1 MSVINTMLKDLDKR
15 QQPHGLDELPVPP
28 LQYRQ
33 APQSRLP
40 WLLLGLLSLLLLAL
54 GYLAWDRYA
63 VLART
68 NLALQQDNQALT
80 QEIATGNST
89 SLVDSASSEATPG
102 ASKAPLASKE
112 PSARQEP
119 SAHREPSA
127 SKVPTGLVTTQAAAI
142 PESKA
147 ESEAELKTKP
157 KTASNTEPSVENKLV
172 VENKPGIESK
182 PVVESRQV
190 AKPQAAAE
198 AQASSAKAVK
208 QTGTMAVT
216 EVKLSPEALA
226 EKRFSQGKS
235 AQEGG
240 QLAQAVKDFSEA
252 ISLNPALHGARQH
265 LAALYYGQGQLGEA
279 NKVLEQGLALYPG
292 EFDYALMLARV
303 LQAQGDSQGALAA
316 LDKIPDDHLLAKQK
330 WVMQSHLA
338 QQAAAFTLA
347 EESYRRLARVEPNQA
362 KWWMG
367 LAYALDSQQKYTGA
381 KQAYGQALGLP
392 GLSQQASDFIQQRL
406 AQLGDIE

>member
-1 MSVINTMLKDLDKR
+1 MAMVSQGDGMSVINTMLKDLDKR

-40 WLLLGLLSLLLLAL
+40 WLLLGLLSLLLLTL
-54 GYLAWDRYA
+54 GYLAWERYA
-63 VLART
+63 VLERT

-89 SLVDSASSEATPG
+89 PPVKSAAPEATPG
-102 ASKAPLASKE
+102 ASKAPSE
-112 PSARQEP
+112 SQ
-119 SAHREPSA
+119 EPSA
-127 SKVPTGLVTTQAAAI
+127 SKEPTGLVTTQAAAV
-142 PESKA
+142 PESKT
-147 ESEAELKTKP
+147 EPKTELKTEP
-157 KTASNTEPSVENKLV
+157 KTESNAEPSVESKLV
-172 VENKPGIESK
+172 VK
-182 PVVESRQV
+182 SRPV

-198 AQASSAKAVK
+198 AQASTAKAVK

-240 QLAQAVKDFSEA
+240 QLSQAATDFSEA

-303 LQAQGDSQGALAA
+303 LQAQDDSQGALAV
-316 LDKIPDDHLLAKQK
+316 LGKIPDDHLLAKQK

-338 QQAAAFTLA
+338 QQASAFTLA

-367 LAYALDSQQKYTGA
+367 LAYALDSQQKFTGA

>member
-1 MSVINTMLKDLDKR
+1 MVSQGAGMSVINTMLKDLDKR

-40 WLLLGLLSLLLLAL
+40 WLLLGLLSLLLLAM
-54 GYLAWDRYA
+54 GYLAWERYA
-63 VLART
+63 VLERT
-68 NLALQQDNQALT
+68 NLALQQDNQILV
-80 QEIATGNST
+80 QEIASGELKQPVVSEEPTTKNEPELAAGKAPAEKPRAEVSQAADT
-89 SLVDSASSEATPG
+89 QTIAKTESDAESSVELMATPKTDPV
-102 ASKAPLASKE
+102 AE
-112 PSARQEP
+112 
-119 SAHREPSA
+119 
-127 SKVPTGLVTTQAAAI
+127 SKVERKPAA
-142 PESKA
+142 
-147 ESEAELKTKP
+147 
-157 KTASNTEPSVENKLV
+157 
-172 VENKPGIESK
+172 ESK
-182 PVVESRQV
+182 PVVM
-190 AKPQAAAE
+190 PQRVRVE
-198 AQASSAKAVK
+198 QASDGKIAKT
-208 QTGTMAVT
+208 TGTMAVT

-240 QLAQAVKDFSEA
+240 QLSQAVKDFSEA

-292 EFDYALMLARV
+292 EFDYALMLAKV
-303 LQAQGDSQGALAA
+303 LEAQGDRQGALAA
-316 LDKIPDDHLLAKQK
+316 LGNIPDDHLLAKQK

-338 QQAAAFTLA
+338 QQASAFTLA

-367 LAYALDSQQKYTGA
+367 LAYALDSQQKFTGA

>member
-1 MSVINTMLKDLDKR
+1 MVSQGDGMSVINTMLKDLDKR

-40 WLLLGLLSLLLLAL
+40 WLLLGLLSLLLLTL
-54 GYLAWDRYA
+54 GYLAWERYA
-63 VLART
+63 VLERT

-89 SLVDSASSEATPG
+89 PPVKSAAPEATPG
-102 ASKAPLASKE
+102 ASKAPSE
-112 PSARQEP
+112 SQ
-119 SAHREPSA
+119 EPSA
-127 SKVPTGLVTTQAAAI
+127 SKEPTGLVTTQAAAV
-142 PESKA
+142 PESKT
-147 ESEAELKTKP
+147 EPKTELKTEP
-157 KTASNTEPSVENKLV
+157 KTESNAEPSVESKLV
-172 VENKPGIESK
+172 VK
-182 PVVESRQV
+182 SRPV

-198 AQASSAKAVK
+198 AQASTAKAVK

-240 QLAQAVKDFSEA
+240 QLSQAATDFSEA

-303 LQAQGDSQGALAA
+303 LQAQDDSQGALAV
-316 LDKIPDDHLLAKQK
+316 LGKIPDDHLLAKQK

-338 QQAAAFTLA
+338 QQASAFTLA

-367 LAYALDSQQKYTGA
+367 LAYALDSQQKFTGA

>member
-54 GYLAWDRYA
+54 GYLAWERYA

-68 NLALQQDNQALT
+68 NLALQQDNQVLT

-89 SLVDSASSEATPG
+89 SLVDSAAPEATPG

-112 PSARQEP
+112 PSASKEP
-119 SAHREPSA
+119 
-127 SKVPTGLVTTQAAAI
+127 KGLLTTQAAAI
-142 PESKA
+142 PESKT
-147 ESEAELKTKP
+147 EPETEP
-157 KTASNTEPSVENKLV
+157 NTEPSVENKLV
-172 VENKPGIESK
+172 VENEPGIESK
-182 PVVESRQV
+182 LVVESRPV

-198 AQASSAKAVK
+198 AEAEAEASSAKAVQ

-240 QLAQAVKDFSEA
+240 QLSQAVKDFSEA
-252 ISLNPALHGARQH
+252 ISLNPAQHGARQH

-303 LQAQGDSQGALAA
+303 LQAQGDSQGALAV
-316 LDKIPDDHLLAKQK
+316 LGKIPDDHLLAKQK

-338 QQAAAFTLA
+338 QQVAAFTLA
-347 EESYRRLARVEPNQA
+347 EESYRRLVRVEPNQA

-381 KQAYGQALGLP
+381 KQTYGQALGLP

>member
-40 WLLLGLLSLLLLAL
+40 WLLLGLLSLLLLAM
-54 GYLAWDRYA
+54 GYLAWERYA
-63 VLART
+63 VLERT
-68 NLALQQDNQALT
+68 NLALQQDNQILV
-80 QEIATGNST
+80 QEIASGELKQPVVSEEPTTKNEPELAAGKAPAEKPRAEVSQAADT
-89 SLVDSASSEATPG
+89 QTIAKTESDAESSVELMATPKTDPV
-102 ASKAPLASKE
+102 AE
-112 PSARQEP
+112 
-119 SAHREPSA
+119 
-127 SKVPTGLVTTQAAAI
+127 SKVERKPAA
-142 PESKA
+142 
-147 ESEAELKTKP
+147 
-157 KTASNTEPSVENKLV
+157 
-172 VENKPGIESK
+172 ESK
-182 PVVESRQV
+182 PVVM
-190 AKPQAAAE
+190 PQRVRVE
-198 AQASSAKAVK
+198 QASDGKIAKT
-208 QTGTMAVT
+208 TGTMAVT

-240 QLAQAVKDFSEA
+240 QLSQAVKDFSEA

-292 EFDYALMLARV
+292 EFDYALMLAKV
-303 LQAQGDSQGALAA
+303 LEAQGDRQGALAA
-316 LDKIPDDHLLAKQK
+316 LGNIPDDHLLAKQK

-338 QQAAAFTLA
+338 QQASAFTLA

-367 LAYALDSQQKYTGA
+367 LAYALDSQQKFTGA